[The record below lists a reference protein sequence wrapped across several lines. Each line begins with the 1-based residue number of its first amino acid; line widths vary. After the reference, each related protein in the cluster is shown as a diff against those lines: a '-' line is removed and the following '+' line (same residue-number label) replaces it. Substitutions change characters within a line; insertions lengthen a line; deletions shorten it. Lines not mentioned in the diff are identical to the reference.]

1 MIVENTS
8 RAAIAEAAGQAPESG
23 GSTEYINHHLQHL
36 QVSVGDGAFMTLNI
50 DTLVFTLLLSLL
62 FLGFFIGTAR
72 RATSGVPGKFQAL
85 VEIVVG
91 FVDGLVR
98 ETFHGRSKLIA
109 PLSITIFCLVFMMNF
124 MDMLPVDLL
133 PWAWAS
139 GYAAAG
145 LDPAHAY
152 LRVVPTA
159 DLNTTFGLSI
169 AVFLLIQVFGLKH
182 KGAVG
187 FTREFFTAP
196 FHAKSM
202 PMKIALAPAN
212 LLLRLIEE
220 GVRPL
225 SLSLRLF
232 GNMYAGELIFI
243 LIALMTLNAS
253 LAHVSTYLM
262 GAMQLIAGFA
272 WTAFHVLIITL
283 QAFIFMMLTIVYL
296 SMSAESH

>member
-1 MIVENTS
+1 MT
-8 RAAIAEAAGQAPESG
+8 EAATG
-23 GSTEYINHHLQHL
+23 GSTEYINHHLHHL
-36 QVSVGDGAFMTLNI
+36 QWKVGDSTFMTLNV
-50 DTLVFTLLLSLL
+50 DTLFFTLLLSLL
-62 FLGFFIGTAR
+62 FVFFFLRASRKATA
-72 RATSGVPGKFQAL
+72 GVPGKFQAL

-109 PLSITIFCLVFMMNF
+109 PLSITIFCLVFLMNF
-124 MDMLPVDLL
+124 MDMLPVDFL
-133 PWAWAS
+133 PWAWAA
-139 GYAAAG
+139 GHEAAG
-145 LDPAHAY
+145 HDPAHAY

-159 DLNTTFGLSI
+159 DLNTTLGLSL
-169 AVFLLIQVFGLKH
+169 AVFLLIQVFGISH
-182 KGAVG
+182 KGVAG
-187 FTREFFTAP
+187 FTKEIFTAP
-196 FHAKSM
+196 FHAEGTL
-202 PMKIALAPAN
+202 MKILLAPAN

-243 LIALMTLNAS
+243 LIALMTLDAS
-253 LAHVSTYLM
+253 LTHFSTYIM
-262 GAMQLIAGFA
+262 GAMQFVSGFI